1 MVQSSSRHSW
11 LEHLFIRL
19 QDQGFSQ
26 SLVTLQPRGEINDF
40 LAGGS
45 INVFSQTNE
54 NRILGVVG
62 AVKSIRNAQKSG
74 STNFL
79 LLEGHN
85 AAFAGALAARL
96 LNLDFGIVHHNQPK
110 YFELLREQ
118 SPIRGLIHQRIYN
131 FYIKRANIVQ
141 SLSMEVTKSLL
152 ALGCDLRK
160 IVSVGHG
167 VDFAKFQEDLTDET
181 PQLQLKA
188 GFPRILMV
196 GRLAWEKNY
205 FLALESFELLRQTF
219 PKAQLLIAGT
229 GPLHADIESLVTQ
242 KNLDENVF
250 LLGWVKN
257 IPKLMTVSDA
267 LLHLSVTESY
277 GQVYIEA
284 CLANLPI
291 FSLPT
296 GIAIDLFEAEDPLV
310 HIIDSESP
318 KDINIQIKD
327 FFIGR
332 EDDPKTVAPVLGKYR
347 KHDQA
352 VVFQEMADYLSKMI
366 PKLR

>member
-1 MVQSSSRHSW
+1 MLQSSARHSW
-11 LEHLFIRL
+11 LEHLFIHL

-26 SLVTLQPRGEINDF
+26 SLVTLQPTGKINDF
-40 LAGGS
+40 LAGES
-45 INVFSQTNE
+45 INVFSQTSE

-62 AVKSIRNAQKSG
+62 AVKSIRKAQKSG

-141 SLSMEVTKSLL
+141 SLSMEVTESLL
-152 ALGCDLRK
+152 ALGCDPRK

-167 VDFAKFQEDLTDET
+167 IDFAKFQEDLTDET

-205 FLALESFELLRQTF
+205 FLALESFELLRESF
-219 PKAQLLIAGT
+219 PEAQLLIAGT
-229 GPLHADIESLVTQ
+229 GPLDADIESLVTQ
-242 KNLDENVF
+242 KNLVENVF

-257 IPKLMTVSDA
+257 IPKLMVVSDA
-267 LLHLSVTESY
+267 LLHLSATESY

-296 GIAIDLFEAEDPLV
+296 GIAIDLFEAENPLV
-310 HIIDSESP
+310 HIIDSKSP
-318 KDINIQIKD
+318 KNINIQIKD
-327 FFIGR
+327 FFIER
-332 EDDPKTVAPVLGKYR
+332 EDYPKTVAPALGEYR
-347 KHDQA
+347 RHDQA
-352 VVFQEMADYLSKMI
+352 VIFQEIADYLSKMI

>member
-26 SLVTLQPRGEINDF
+26 SLVTLEPKGEINDF

-45 INVFSQTNE
+45 INVFSQTNK
-54 NRILGVVG
+54 NRIMSVAG

-110 YFELLREQ
+110 YFQLLKKQ
-118 SPIRGLIHQRIYN
+118 SLFRGLIHQHIYN
-131 FYIKRANIVQ
+131 YYIKRANIVQ
-141 SLSMEVTKSLL
+141 SLSMEVTESLI
-152 ALGCDLRK
+152 ALGCDARK

-167 VDFAKFQEDLTDET
+167 VDFAKFQKDLTDDS
-181 PQLQLKA
+181 PQLQLNA

-205 FLALESFELLRQTF
+205 FLVLESFELLRQTF
-219 PKAQLLIAGT
+219 PEAQLLIAGT
-229 GPLHADIESLVTQ
+229 GPLQADIESLVSQ
-242 KNLDENVF
+242 KSLAENVF
-250 LLGWVKN
+250 LLGWIKN
-257 IPKLMTVSDA
+257 IPKLMAVSDA

-284 CLANLPI
+284 CLTNLPI
-291 FSLPT
+291 FSFPT
-296 GIAIDLFEAEDPLV
+296 GIAIDLFEADDPLV

-318 KDINIQIKD
+318 KDVNTQIKD

-332 EDDPKTVAPVLGKYR
+332 ETDSKTVAPILGEYR
-347 KHDQA
+347 KHNQA
-352 VVFQEMADYLSKMI
+352 VVFQEMSDYLSRII
-366 PKLR
+366 PRLR

>member
-1 MVQSSSRHSW
+1 MVQSSARHSW
-11 LEHLFIRL
+11 LEHLFIHL

-26 SLVTLQPRGEINDF
+26 SLVTLQPRGEINVL
-40 LAGGS
+40 LAEGS
-45 INVFSQTNE
+45 INVFSQKNE
-54 NRILGVVG
+54 NRILGVLG
-62 AVKSIRNAQKSG
+62 ALKSIRNAQKTG

-110 YFELLREQ
+110 YFQLLREQ
-118 SPIRGLIHQRIYN
+118 SPFRGLIHQRIYKY
-131 FYIKRANIVQ
+131 YIRRANIVQ

-152 ALGCDLRK
+152 ALGCDARK

-188 GFPRILMV
+188 EFPRILMV

-229 GPLHADIESLVTQ
+229 GPLHADIESFVIQ
-242 KNLDENVF
+242 KNLAENVF

-257 IPKLMTVSDA
+257 IPKLMVVSDA

-277 GQVYIEA
+277 GQVYIES

-291 FSLPT
+291 FSFPT
-296 GIAIDLFEAEDPLV
+296 GIAIDLFEVEDPLV

-318 KDINIQIKD
+318 KDINIQMKD

-332 EDDPKTVAPVLGKYR
+332 EDDLKPVAPVFDEYR

-366 PKLR
+366 PRLR